1 MVGKKTVVLTPWS
14 DPEKYKNKWNERNQL
29 LFKLSQNINIKSF
42 TEYGCGPKAPF
53 NQILLQNKYQSAI
66 LYDQFVWKGLHNN
79 LVDFNLEF
87 DDLHKSQCGVM
98 SGVFEDIK
106 KDNISYVLKKL
117 QLSHDF
123 LLYSLSSK
131 IQPQY
136 TKKYKFA
143 QYRKQIADM
152 GSILNQGKL
161 VANKKYNDLFL
172 LKFNK

>member
-1 MVGKKTVVLTPWS
+1 MVNKDPPLTPWS

-29 LFKLSQNINIKSF
+29 LFELSLNINIKSF

-53 NQILLQNKYQSAI
+53 NQILLQNNYSPAI
-66 LYDQFVWKGLHNN
+66 LYDQYVWKELDTN

-87 DDLHKSQCGVM
+87 NDLHKSQCGVM
-98 SGVFEDIK
+98 SGVFEYIK
-106 KDNISYVLKKL
+106 NDRLSYVLKKL

-123 LLYSLSSK
+123 LLYSLSS
-131 IQPQY
+131 QTERQF

-143 QYRKQIADM
+143 EYRKQIADM
-152 GSILNQGKL
+152 GSILNQRRNLTTK
-161 VANKKYNDLFL
+161 NNLFL